1 MVHLKLIEYICQ
13 VCLNKTGK
21 KKKRTVAMKPST
33 LAAFNTKKH
42 SVKPELKYE
51 MKSEVLRSQKVIC
64 RKSRKR
70 APPVKQIGSKLPNH
84 LCLLLKSHLNEDRIK
99 MSGRKDDSQQ
109 EMSKANLRDGK

>member
-1 MVHLKLIEYICQ
+1 
-13 VCLNKTGK
+13 
-21 KKKRTVAMKPST
+21 MKPST

-51 MKSEVLRSQKVIC
+51 LKSETLRSQKVIC

-70 APPVKQIGSKLPNH
+70 APPVKQIGSKLSNH

-109 EMSKANLRDGK
+109 EMSKANLQDGK